1 VSIHRTITQ
10 YSLPSNWHHPSE
22 LPPSQTQSSVDLSSW
37 MLKGSIM
44 TSGLNSKMI
53 PFLQDTSTISQIPS
67 GPSIL
72 MVYYTTSDTS
82 MFQILAIFD
91 LCSPG
96 LTQPSPL
103 QVILL
108 RQRPFIKSACNT
120 FGLDFQYMSRTTAN
134 HVPSVPV
141 PNCAPQTLRTPQTAS
156 NSDKALE
163 FDLYGFHREA
173 PSIFQLQLNSSH
185 C

>member
-1 VSIHRTITQ
+1 MHLLDNGTSILKRGIATMPVSIHRTIAW

-82 MFQILAIFD
+82 I
-91 LCSPG
+91 
-96 LTQPSPL
+96 PL

-108 RQRPFIKSACNT
+108 RQRPFIKSECNT

-134 HVPSVPV
+134 HVPSVPA

-163 FDLYGFHREA
+163 
-173 PSIFQLQLNSSH
+173 
-185 C
+185 